1 MSNKLIIITL
11 TNILLFV
18 LLLRLIIG
26 GFKEIKKSFWYF
38 IKPNIASISDN
49 DYDADFK
56 YTHKLLLV
64 LGIMVFIYLIEF
76 YIFYY

>member
-11 TNILLFV
+11 TNILLFI
-18 LLLRLIIG
+18 LLLRLIVG
-26 GFKEIKKSFWYF
+26 GFNEIKKSFWYF
-38 IKPNIASISDN
+38 IKPNIVSIIDK
-49 DYDADFK
+49 DYDTDFK

-64 LGIMVFIYLIEF
+64 LGIMIFIFLIEF